1 MVTESSSFERFKLPV
16 IRKILFLFTMSLPK
30 LRASTKQLLYKMI
43 REELEVKR
51 IYTRKNSVF
60 CPQ

>member
-1 MVTESSSFERFKLPV
+1 MGFR
-16 IRKILFLFTMSLPK
+16 IKIGNDSKNYYVLEQPK
-30 LRASTKQLLYKMI
+30 LRATTKQLLYKMI